1 MDHQSVVAMVG
12 KRARMAMGGSF
23 QQEVDLT
30 SSFHAVKNAF
40 EAPPRHVGNQ
50 RRVYTQDNPYG
61 WLSNLSFGSA
71 IS

>member
-1 MDHQSVVAMVG
+1 
-12 KRARMAMGGSF
+12 MAMGGNF

-40 EAPPRHVGNQ
+40 EAPPRPVGNQ
-50 RRVYTQDNPYG
+50 RRVYTQDNLYG
-61 WLSNLSFGSA
+61 WLPNLSFGSA